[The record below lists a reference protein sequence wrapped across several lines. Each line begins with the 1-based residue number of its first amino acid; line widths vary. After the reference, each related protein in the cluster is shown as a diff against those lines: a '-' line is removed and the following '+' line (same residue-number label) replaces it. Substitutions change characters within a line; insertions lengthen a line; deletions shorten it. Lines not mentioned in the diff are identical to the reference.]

1 MNNNRKYELGHEKI
15 SKLLLKYS
23 TPAMIGMIFNA
34 LYNLVDTIFIGRG
47 AGTLAIA
54 GLSISFPMQM
64 LIMAIAQ
71 TVGIGSA
78 SLISRSLGAGDHRK
92 AERVA
97 GTSFTTVGMLSIIFT
112 IFGMIFI
119 TPLLRLFGATDTI
132 LPYSIDYLTIILIG
146 SPFFSFTVSSN
157 NVVRSEGNAKTAMFS
172 MIIGTG
178 LNIILDPIFIFGF
191 NLGIKGA
198 AVATVI
204 SQFCSFI
211 YLIIYFLSGNSLLK
225 VHRKDLVPDLKLL
238 PEIFSIG
245 ISSFTRTIAGSLLAI
260 VLNNS
265 IAYYGTDL
273 HIAIYGVINRVLTFI
288 LMPLLGIV
296 QGLQPIIGF
305 NYGAK
310 NMKRVKDALKLAI
323 SVSTAIATFSF
334 ILLMTF
340 TGPILRLF
348 NNDPNLLQ
356 EGVPVLRIII
366 IFTPVIGF
374 QIIGASLFQS
384 IGKALPALIL
394 SMSRQILFLIPA
406 ILILPL
412 YFKLSGIWY
421 AFPLSDLLSIVV
433 TAVWVI
439 KEIRLLN
446 QHVVKEQEIIKNQQL
461 L

>member
-23 TPAMIGMIFNA
+23 TPAMIGMIVNA

-54 GLSISFPMQM
+54 GLSISFPIQM

-97 GTSFTTVGMLSIIFT
+97 GTSFTTVGVLSIIFT

-157 NVVRSEGNAKTAMFS
+157 SVVRSEGNAKTAMFS

-225 VHRKDLVPDLKLL
+225 IHRKDLVPDLKLL

-288 LMPLLGIV
+288 LMPLFGIV

-323 SVSTAIATFSF
+323 GVSTAMATFSF

-366 IFTPVIGF
+366 IFTPLIGF

-433 TAVWVI
+433 TAFWVI

-446 QHVVKEQEIIKNQQL
+446 QHAEKEQKIKKKQQL